1 MKLYSDKPGASI
13 QMSADAEFKS
23 ILQRII
29 ANENIRFVFESG
41 TYLGTGSTATIA
53 ELFLSNNKIPERFIT
68 VEANFE
74 YYTAAKNN
82 LLQYAFI
89 EPVFGLSVDWFDAVK
104 FIVNDEVFNTLHQY
118 PDVFIDHIKDP
129 QKFYLQEIMIG
140 FFQSKIEKTGPLKK
154 TFFGK
159 PKIAKPDFIN
169 NVLSVFGE
177 SIADNTTSLII
188 LDSAAGIGFYEFL
201 QVKKT
206 MAQKSYYL
214 VLDDIDH
221 LKHFRSRLYIQNNPQ
236 EFELIGLNKESGWLI
251 AKSLLIATEN

>member
-29 ANENIRFVFESG
+29 ANENIRFVFETG
-41 TYLGTGSTATIA
+41 TYLGTGSTAAIA

-104 FIVNDEVFNTLHQY
+104 QFW
-118 PDVFIDHIKDP
+118 PR
-129 QKFYLQEIMIG
+129 
-140 FFQSKIEKTGPLKK
+140 
-154 TFFGK
+154 
-159 PKIAKPDFIN
+159 
-169 NVLSVFGE
+169 
-177 SIADNTTSLII
+177 
-188 LDSAAGIGFYEFL
+188 
-201 QVKKT
+201 
-206 MAQKSYYL
+206 
-214 VLDDIDH
+214 
-221 LKHFRSRLYIQNNPQ
+221 RS
-236 EFELIGLNKESGWLI
+236 
-251 AKSLLIATEN
+251 